1 MSKKASFLEQ
11 KLVRDALEGI
21 LNRHQE
27 EINKQNV
34 KRGKFSKT
42 DVPLSESLEPV
53 GTPRLPEEV
62 QNKFTRQDC
71 VDLLVRMCEQD
82 PNRVVSRNYFR
93 CWSGINESTWN
104 RFFGTFEEFKR
115 QSGVKLSRQVHK
127 LERETAKH
135 ASVDHY
141 RKLEEQRM
149 EWGNK
154 YTKTRGGRF
163 KTILAASDFHDKDC
177 DPFALRVLLDVA
189 KRAEET
195 IDVVCLAGDVFD
207 LPEFGR
213 WEQDPRD
220 WDVAGRITFTHKKI
234 LEPLRKALPNAQID
248 FLEGNH
254 EARLLRH
261 LADATPAMKAVLSDL
276 HGFDV
281 PTLLGLKDY
290 EVNYIGRG
298 SLAPWTQRDIEKEI
312 EHNYKTYYNAV
323 LAHHFPK
330 IGMKKGMP
338 GFSGHHHKL
347 QVFPMDSPI
356 LGPSGWWQMGA
367 MHVRDASYTD
377 GEPWTNGFLLVH
389 VDTKTRRSTFEYIDI
404 GDTAW
409 AGGKL
414 YQRSKEERVLKT
426 QEAF

>member
-1 MSKKASFLEQ
+1 MARTKKESPVHAEVEEAVKS
-11 KLVRDALEGI
+11 ALDS
-21 LNRHQE
+21 HQRN
-27 EINKQNV
+27 I
-34 KRGKFSKT
+34 
-42 DVPLSESLEPV
+42 DESLKGVPMSEGLAPI

-62 QNKFTRQDC
+62 QAKFRREDC
-71 VDLLVRMCEQD
+71 IRLLRTMCEQD

-93 CWSGINESTWN
+93 VWSGINESTWN
-104 RFFGTFEEFKR
+104 RYFGTFEEFKK
-115 QSGVKLSRQVHK
+115 QAGIKLSRQVHK
-127 LERETAKH
+127 LEREIAKH

-149 EWGNK
+149 DWGTK
-154 YTKTRGGRF
+154 YTKIPRGGRF
-163 KTILAASDFHDKDC
+163 KTILAASDFHDIDC
-177 DPFALRVLLDVA
+177 DPFALRVFLDVA
-189 KRAEET
+189 SRASDT
-195 IDVVCLAGDVFD
+195 IDVVCLAGDIWD

-213 WEQDPRD
+213 WTQDPRD
-220 WDVAGRITFTHKKI
+220 WDVAGRIKYTHEKI
-234 LEPLRKALPNAQID
+234 LAPLRKLLPKAQID
-248 FLEGNH
+248 LLEGNH

-261 LADATPAMKAVLSDL
+261 LADATPAMRAVLSDL
-276 HGFDV
+276 LGMDL
-281 PTLLGLKDY
+281 PQLLGLSKY

-312 EHNYKTYYNAV
+312 EHNYKVYYEAI

-330 IGMKKGMP
+330 IGMKKGLP

-377 GEPWTNGFLLVH
+377 GEPWTNGFLMVH

-414 YQRSKEERVLKT
+414 YQRTKAEKVLST
-426 QEAF
+426 QETF